1 MNTRLIIF
9 IAAIALLLVAAPQ
22 CPKMDDSAT
31 TEPATNAPPLRVFAW
46 SELAIRSSDTNLPTI
61 FVELGYRE
69 DGMVVWRDRQ

>member
-1 MNTRLIIF
+1 MKTPLII
-9 IAAIALLLVAAPQ
+9 IAAIALVLVIALNRPSRQA
-22 CPKMDDSAT
+22 K
-31 TEPATNAPPLRVFAW
+31 TEPATNALPLRVFAW